1 MMRKWRLICPNLQ
14 RNWLFSDTLSLHG
27 TWLTVLEMQKI
38 FSISRSALR
47 SIYAKLG
54 KALTVPFF
62 GKLRFLLML
71 PTNTDVPSLFL
82 SLSHAVPVQLREN
95 ETIAVPSEHQHNPL
109 LTPNLFYPG
118 KSAKNHRAVQVSLT
132 AQAESNGLPEVWWTG
147 LLLLVSPAAP
157 GCQTLQNSARTKPRA
172 IRENYSIALVS
183 VAEPAAELTSPATN
197 CRFKEDQR
205 CLILL
210 LAATSQDAEDWMF
223 SSRS

>member
-1 MMRKWRLICPNLQ
+1 
-14 RNWLFSDTLSLHG
+14 
-27 TWLTVLEMQKI
+27 MQKI

-82 SLSHAVPVQLREN
+82 SLSHAAPVQLREN

-132 AQAESNGLPEVWWTG
+132 AQAESNGLPEVWGTG

-157 GCQTLQNSARTKPRA
+157 GCQTLQNVCTLARTKPRA

-183 VAEPAAELTSPATN
+183 VAEPAAELTPPATN
-197 CRFKEDQR
+197 
-205 CLILL
+205 
-210 LAATSQDAEDWMF
+210 
-223 SSRS
+223 